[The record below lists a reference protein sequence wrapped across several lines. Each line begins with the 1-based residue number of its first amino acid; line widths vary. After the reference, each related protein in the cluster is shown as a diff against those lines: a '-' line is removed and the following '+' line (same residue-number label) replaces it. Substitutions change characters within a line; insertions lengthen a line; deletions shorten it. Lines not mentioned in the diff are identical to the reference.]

1 MVLHGVSP
9 MEEVCP
15 FNNFPWPGSR
25 KDRNRT
31 FFAVTYRTSL
41 NGGEGDGFSISCLS
55 PTQSLCFRVKHSTFL
70 SRLSFHYNSASRF
83 SDSFPLQIN
92 SGSKNVISHYS
103 GRILQLVCG
112 SRACWTT
119 FCHTKRAQTL
129 THTKP
134 FPAYL
139 SSLTLLRT
147 KKKQWN

>member
-1 MVLHGVSP
+1 MVLHGVSQWRKFVLLATFP
-9 MEEVCP
+9 DQGAERTGTELFLLLPTGLLSMEAKVTV
-15 FNNFPWPGSR
+15 FP
-25 KDRNRT
+25 
-31 FFAVTYRTSL
+31 
-41 NGGEGDGFSISCLS
+41 ISCLS
-55 PTQSLCFRVKHSTFL
+55 PTQSLCFRVKHGTFL

-103 GRILQLVCG
+103 GRILQLICG